1 MNAPTPFT
9 PALATELTEFLA
21 AAEQPQGTMTYPELA
36 GFLFAICCSPEI
48 VPPSDWLPFIWGED
62 GERFADT
69 AQAQKIV
76 PAVLSLYRYVNEG
89 VLGEEPELPAGCE
102 PRPEALS
109 NLEDDAP
116 LALWSR
122 GFVDGNHYLEQVWDA
137 WVAEDRGVEEDL
149 EFVLIPLFFFS
160 SPEIAQEIFEDNTK
174 PGKTMVGLATD
185 MLEVMPE
192 AMREYAD
199 IALHVGG
206 LAAGRARRP
215 PAPAEAGGTVAPNSP
230 CPCGSGR
237 SFKRC
242 CGRR

>member
-9 PALATELTEFLA
+9 PALAAELTEFLA
-21 AAEQPQGTMTYPELA
+21 APEQPEGTMSYPELA
-36 GFLFAICCSPEI
+36 GFLFAICCSPEV
-48 VPPSDWLPFIWGED
+48 VPTSDWLPVVWGED
-62 GERFADT
+62 GARFAET

-76 PAVLSLYRYVNEG
+76 PAVLSLYRYVNDG

-102 PRPEALS
+102 PRAEALS

-116 LALWSR
+116 VALWSR

-137 WVAEDRGVEEDL
+137 WLAEDRGVEEDL

-174 PGKTMVGLATD
+174 PGKTMAGLATD

-199 IALHVGG
+199 IALHLRG
-206 LAAGRARRP
+206 LAAEHEQRAAAPPRARRK
-215 PAPAEAGGTVAPNSP
+215 VAPNAP

-237 SFKRC
+237 KFKSC